1 MKLPFIHNWQFIISV
16 FDIRFVT
23 QSLPFRVS
31 CINAMLVLFS
41 FFKKE
46 NETYWKYLMRSLIGN
61 WSERIDLYHVIRDT
75 NHRLIHHNFLSGVIS
90 ILGAFRTFFPRFLR
104 CFCAWQLWLSEISI
118 NRLYFA
124 RCNGGVSYKILG
136 WGGEKKLGCC
146 FI

>member
-90 ILGAFRTFFPRFLR
+90 ILGAFRTFFPRF
-104 CFCAWQLWLSEISI
+104 CAASVPGNYDYRKFRSTDYILL
-118 NRLYFA
+118 
-124 RCNGGVSYKILG
+124 GVIVGFPIKFRMRKK
-136 WGGEKKLGCC
+136 KKLGCC